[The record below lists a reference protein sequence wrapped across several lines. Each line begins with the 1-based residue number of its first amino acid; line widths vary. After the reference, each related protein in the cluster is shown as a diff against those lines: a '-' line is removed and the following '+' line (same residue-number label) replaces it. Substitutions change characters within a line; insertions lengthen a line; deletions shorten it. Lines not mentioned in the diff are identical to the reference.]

1 MDICLTN
8 LDNNLNKSLTPTSIH
23 GMLWLQTHFQDIQ
36 WEALSEGRVILSEE
50 DANLLKEDAELAAM
64 RIEFISDLSIL
75 DVLTKTN

>member
-8 LDNNLNKSLTPTSIH
+8 HDNNLNKSLTPASIH

-50 DANLLKEDAELAAM
+50 DAKLLKEDAELTGI

>member
-8 LDNNLNKSLTPTSIH
+8 LDNNLNKSLTPASIH

-50 DANLLKEDAELAAM
+50 DAKLLKEDAELAGM

>member
-1 MDICLTN
+1 MDISLTN
-8 LDNNLNKSLTPTSIH
+8 LDNNLNKSLTPRSIH

-50 DANLLKEDAELAAM
+50 DAKLLKEDAELTGI
-64 RIEFISDLSIL
+64 RIEFISNLSIL

>member
-8 LDNNLNKSLTPTSIH
+8 LDNNLNKSLTPRSIH

-50 DANLLKEDAELAAM
+50 DAKLLKEDAELAGM

>member
-1 MDICLTN
+1 MDISLTN
-8 LDNNLNKSLTPTSIH
+8 LDNNLNKSLTPRSIH

-50 DANLLKEDAELAAM
+50 DAKLLKEDAELAGI
-64 RIEFISDLSIL
+64 RTEFISDLSIL

>member
-1 MDICLTN
+1 MDISLTN
-8 LDNNLNKSLTPTSIH
+8 LDNNLNKSLVPTSIH

-50 DANLLKEDAELAAM
+50 DAKLVKEDAELAGIN
-64 RIEFISDLSIL
+64 IEFMSDLSIL

>member
-1 MDICLTN
+1 MDISLTN
-8 LDNNLNKSLTPTSIH
+8 LDNNLNKSLTPRSIH

-50 DANLLKEDAELAAM
+50 DAKLLKEDAELTGI

>member
-1 MDICLTN
+1 MDISLTN
-8 LDNNLNKSLTPTSIH
+8 LDNNMNKSLIPTSIH

-50 DANLLKEDAELAAM
+50 DAKLLKEDAELAAI
-64 RIEFISDLSIL
+64 RVEFMSDLSIL

>member
-1 MDICLTN
+1 MDISLTN
-8 LDNNLNKSLTPTSIH
+8 LDNNFTKSLTPTSIH

-50 DANLLKEDAELAAM
+50 DAKLLKEDAELAAI
-64 RIEFISDLSIL
+64 RVEFMSDLSIL

>member
-8 LDNNLNKSLTPTSIH
+8 LDNNLNKSLTPASIH

-50 DANLLKEDAELAAM
+50 DAKLLKEDAELTGI

>member
-1 MDICLTN
+1 MDISLTN
-8 LDNNLNKSLTPTSIH
+8 LDNNLNKSLVPTSIH

-50 DANLLKEDAELAAM
+50 DAKLLKEDAELAAI
-64 RIEFISDLSIL
+64 RVEFMSDLSIL